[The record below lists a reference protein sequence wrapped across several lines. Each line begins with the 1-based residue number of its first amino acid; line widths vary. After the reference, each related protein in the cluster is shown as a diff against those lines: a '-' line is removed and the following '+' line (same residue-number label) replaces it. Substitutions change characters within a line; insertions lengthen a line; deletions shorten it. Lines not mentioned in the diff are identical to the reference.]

1 MGKELDVKTSNLK
14 EQNILSLKCSGS
26 QWKIE
31 QEFQNELKNIGAS
44 FLNKKKRAIE
54 FPEKFDEVTYS
65 SIKYSSPQ

>member
-44 FLNKKKRAIE
+44 FLNKKKG
-54 FPEKFDEVTYS
+54 
-65 SIKYSSPQ
+65 Q